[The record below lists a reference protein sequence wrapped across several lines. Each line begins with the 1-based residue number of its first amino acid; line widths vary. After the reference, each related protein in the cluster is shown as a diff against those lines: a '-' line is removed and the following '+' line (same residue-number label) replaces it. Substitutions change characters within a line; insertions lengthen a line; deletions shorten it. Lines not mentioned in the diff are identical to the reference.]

1 MDCYWRREYVE
12 VFFSWLYFSS
22 VNQRAPVTQTVTL
35 KRTAAALA
43 VQIQM
48 FLTSLQKLSVKK
60 HTLIVSMKNYGTT
73 IQDRYGERKKYCV
86 SESRS
91 PLYTI
96 NSALFSNMLSDLF
109 QYAFF
114 NLLSPFLFHL
124 LQSTSLLISRVWWQ
138 LMNPGD
144 YSAGIISDSVNKTWI
159 ANNVLRL
166 SS

>member
-96 NSALFSNMLSDLF
+96 NSALFSNMLSDIYFNTHFLTSFPLF
-109 QYAFF
+109 SFIFF
-114 NLLSPFLFHL
+114 KALHFWFQECGGSSWIL
-124 LQSTSLLISRVWWQ
+124 
-138 LMNPGD
+138 
-144 YSAGIISDSVNKTWI
+144 GIIQLESYLT
-159 ANNVLRL
+159 VLIKPEL
-166 SS
+166 LTMY